1 MNAFRQVLGGKV
13 SNWAVCLLSAALMA
27 VAVSNW
33 VRPTPVAAQGAGAR
47 RTMSG
52 ESKQVLYALQDA
64 FVNIADNVEPTVV
77 TIEARAKAGER
88 PMVPMQDMRPDRE
101 MPNPFDFFRRG
112 GPNATPRPSWGS
124 GVIVREQGG
133 TVWVL
138 TNNHVVEGREK
149 FRVTLHD
156 KSEYTADLVGTDSR
170 TDLAML
176 KFSPTRPLAAGS
188 VATFGDSD
196 KVKSGQ
202 WACAIGSPLGYEST
216 LTVGVISAKGRELN
230 GLGGTQTNYTDL
242 IQTDASINPGN
253 SGGALVNIDGE
264 VIGINVA
271 IASSGLSQGNIGIGF
286 AIPSNT
292 AKMVADQL
300 FGRGRVVRGY
310 LGVGCGPE
318 NRDLSPALREHLKVP
333 NGGALAENVNADTPA
348 ARGGMKDG
356 DVVVRFDGRDVRS
369 FTDLEKA
376 VARVAPGST
385 VPVEV
390 VRDGKPVR
398 LSITVVERPD
408 EKDLLGGARPL
419 GRPAE
424 PALQGTKTR
433 FGLSVRAGATGP
445 EIVSVAPDSAAAE
458 AGLDAGY
465 TVLMVDG
472 TATPTVEA
480 LTRALDAVAGKSEIV
495 LRVRT
500 PVGLRFVSLRP

>member
-1 MNAFRQVLGGKV
+1 
-13 SNWAVCLLSAALMA
+13 
-27 VAVSNW
+27 
-33 VRPTPVAAQGAGAR
+33 
-47 RTMSG
+47 MSG

-64 FVNIADNVEPTVV
+64 FVNIADTVEPSVV
-77 TIEARAKAGER
+77 TIEARARAGNR
-88 PMVPMQDMRPDRE
+88 PMTPMQDMRERE

-112 GPNATPRPSWGS
+112 PGAPRPSWGS
-124 GVIVREQGG
+124 GVIVREQGN

-138 TNNHVVEGREK
+138 TNNHVVDGRERY
-149 FRVTLHD
+149 RVTLHD
-156 KSEYTADLVGTDSR
+156 KSEYTAELVGTDSR

-176 KFSPTRPLAAGS
+176 KFTSTRPLAAGS
-188 VATFGDSD
+188 VARFGDSD
-196 KVKSGQ
+196 KVKTGQ

-230 GLGGTQTNYTDL
+230 GLGAGQTNYSDL

-271 IASSGLSQGNIGIGF
+271 IASNGMSQGNIGIGF

-300 FGRGRVVRGY
+300 VSRGKVVRGY
-310 LGVGCGPE
+310 LGVACGPD
-318 NRDLSPALREHLKVP
+318 NRDLSPSMREHLKVP
-333 NGGALAENVNADTPA
+333 NGGALAESVNPDTPA

-356 DVVVRFDGRDVRS
+356 DVIVRFDNRDVRS

-376 VARVAPGST
+376 VARVAPGSS

-408 EKDLLGGARPL
+408 ELALLGGRETPRPT
-419 GRPAE
+419 PNE
-424 PALQGTKTR
+424 PAPAQGTKTR
-433 FGLSVRAGATGP
+433 FGLTVRPGTGGA
-445 EIVSVAPDSAAAE
+445 EIVAVERDSPAQD

-465 TVLMVDG
+465 TIVQVEN
-472 TATPTVEA
+472 TPTPTVEA
-480 LTRALDAVAGKSEIV
+480 LTRALTAAGNKTEVV
-495 LRVRT
+495 LRIRT
-500 PVGLRFVSLRP
+500 SAGLRFVTLRP